1 MTNLFTDIK
10 NADWLATMPP
20 KKKKPSVDS
29 SMDEVLKVEAGF
41 SPPVGPI
48 ERPTVKLVTQN
59 AGFSYE
65 VLLGSKFKW
74 TRNHDKKFL
83 PNSDKPT
90 AQLRAD
96 EFIKFFDEEATKLE
110 IGAYLPNNKGRPPF
124 IMDIV
129 SHLFTRSDATG
140 FKG

>member
-1 MTNLFTDIK
+1 MSNLFNDVK
-10 NADWLATMPP
+10 NAYSLALNAPAEL
-20 KKKKPSVDS
+20 KNS
-29 SMDEVLKVEAGF
+29 SA
-41 SPPVGPI
+41 PVGPI

-96 EFIKFFDEEATKLE
+96 EFTKWFDAEASKLE
-110 IGAYLPNNKGRPPF
+110 AGDYTPTKNGRPPF
-124 IMDIV
+124 IMDMV
-129 SHLFTRSDATG
+129 SHVFTRSDATG